1 MYSQSQAGTQP
12 NNTNKPPRQKK
23 AAKDDMSV
31 RPKSSMPLI
40 LLYKTIF
47 FLAYKISDG
56 RSTID

>member
-31 RPKSSMPLI
+31 RPKSSMLLI
-40 LLYKTIF
+40 SFNTF
-47 FLAYKISDG
+47 FLAYKFSDG
-56 RSTID
+56 RSTIDE